1 MYTGTVPTVDRPPN
15 RAYLLSPHSFVLEE
29 LGRWLLPSG
38 IPSEKIQL
46 AYSLAP
52 RPGPLAMKRGS
63 VCVVDGCF
71 PPAATESLVSTVL
84 SDSPGARILVA
95 AEELTEAFAFPLLR
109 LGVKGL
115 MTYAHT
121 RREFLPALAAV
132 AKGGY
137 WVPRGLLSRFL
148 DVLLAKAPPPPV
160 PHTIL
165 SRREQD
171 VLELLL
177 QNLANKE
184 IAGRLNISER
194 TVKFHVSNLLAKFS
208 VQRRADLI
216 LHSFQ
221 SHSIAPQSRRAN
233 LDDAPPHLPPF
244 TRPRAAG

>member
-1 MYTGTVPTVDRPPN
+1 MYTRTVPTVDRSLN
-15 RAYLLSPHSFVLEE
+15 RAYLLSPHAFVLEE
-29 LGRWLLPSG
+29 LSRWLLPSG
-38 IPSEKIQL
+38 IPYERIQL
-46 AYSLAP
+46 VYSLAP

-63 VCVVDGCF
+63 VCVVDACF
-71 PPAATESLVSTVL
+71 PPAATESLVSAVL
-84 SDSPGARILVA
+84 SDCPGARILVA
-95 AEELTEAFAFPLLR
+95 AEELTEGFAFPLLR

-115 MTYAHT
+115 MTYAHA

-148 DVLLAKAPPPPV
+148 DVLLAKAPAPPV

-184 IAGRLNISER
+184 IAGKLNISER

-221 SHSIAPQSRRAN
+221 SRSISPQPARVN
-233 LDDAPPHLPPF
+233 VEDTPPHPP
-244 TRPRAAG
+244 R

>member
-1 MYTGTVPTVDRPPN
+1 M
-15 RAYLLSPHSFVLEE
+15 LEE

-38 IPSEKIQL
+38 IPYDKVQL

-52 RPGPLAMKRGS
+52 RPGPLTMKRGS
-63 VCVVDGCF
+63 VCVVDACF
-71 PPAATESLVSTVL
+71 PPAATESLISAVL
-84 SDSPGARILVA
+84 SGSPDARILVA
-95 AEELTEAFAFPLLR
+95 AEELTEAVVFPLLR

-115 MTYAHT
+115 MTYAHA

-148 DVLLAKAPPPPV
+148 DLLLAKVPTPPV

-184 IAGRLNISER
+184 IAARLNISER

-221 SHSIAPQSRRAN
+221 SHSIPPQPGRAK
-233 LDDAPPHLPPF
+233 LEDRPPQLPRF